1 MPERPNAILIVG
13 PFTFSPDRDT
23 LCTMQD
29 EGRRMRR
36 REFIAGLGSTAAW
49 PVVARAQQAAIPI
62 VGLLETGSPG
72 PDSLLLAAFRNGPSE
87 NGYVEG
93 RNLTVEYRSAEGQI
107 DRLPALAAELVR
119 LQVAVIITPGSSP
132 ATRAA
137 KAATSKIPI
146 VFSVGADPVQM
157 GLVDSLNRPGGNLT
171 GLSEMNAAIGPKRFE
186 LLRQIVPKAARFG
199 VLVNPKNL
207 LTEFAVREA
216 QAAAAKIGRQIEVL
230 AASTDRDIDVVFDNL
245 MQKQVD
251 ALVVTPEPLFYV
263 RREQITTLAVRHA
276 IPAIYWDPAFPEA
289 GGLMSYGSSVPDSYR
304 QVGIYVGRVL
314 KGAKPADLPVQ
325 QSTKFQLVISARA
338 AKALGLT
345 IPETLLA
352 TADEV
357 IQ

>member
-1 MPERPNAILIVG
+1 MK
-13 PFTFSPDRDT
+13 
-23 LCTMQD
+23 
-29 EGRRMRR
+29 R
-36 REFIAGLGSTAAW
+36 REFIAGLGGAAAW
-49 PVVARAQQAAIPI
+49 SVAVRAQQPARPV
-62 VGLLETGSPG
+62 VGFLETGSPG
-72 PDSLLLAAFRNGPSE
+72 PDSHLLAAFRNGLSE

-93 RNLTVEYRSAEGQI
+93 RNLMVEYRFAEGRV
-107 DRLPALAAELVR
+107 DRLPAMAAELVR
-119 LQVAVIITPGSSP
+119 LQVAVIITPGSTP

-137 KAATSKIPI
+137 KAATSTIPI

-171 GLSEMNAAIGPKRFE
+171 GFSEMNAAIAPKRFE
-186 LLRQIVPKAARFG
+186 LLRELVPNAARFG
-199 VLVNPKNL
+199 VLVNPKNPIS
-207 LTEFAVREA
+207 EFAVREA
-216 QAAAAKIGRQIEVL
+216 QAAAAMIGRQIEVL
-230 AASTDRDIDVVFDNL
+230 AASTDRDIDAMFADL
-245 MQKQVD
+245 KQKQVD
-251 ALVVTPEPLFYV
+251 ALVVTPEPLFYI

-325 QSTKFQLVISARA
+325 QSTKFQLVINVKT